1 MTSSVIVLD
10 PFPELSMRRLSK
22 VNSLRINSSKFYD
35 TLQPI
40 HYFNRKSQIFK
51 IKLPFKFDQLH
62 NRGIIYSRI
71 ETMMLLSNTETN
83 YTIHTDVYEGPL
95 DLLLDLITKAE
106 LDITRLSLAKVTD
119 EYLTYLASMQQKS
132 AVEVSGFLVIAAKL
146 IQIKSEALLPRPPER
161 LEGEEDPAESLA
173 RQLMIYKAIKQTS
186 KWLQI
191 LEQIGQRNY
200 IRLAAPPKIEESVD
214 LSGIDIADLITMLQA
229 LFHFQEDAAPIT
241 TVVTIP
247 RVTIKNK
254 IKDLITYLR
263 DQQSLSYR
271 QLLPKD
277 HDRVEAIVLFLA
289 VLELIKQHYVDA
301 VQEGLFADIQISA
314 TENTYMDQEI
324 TLALDT

>member
-1 MTSSVIVLD
+1 MT
-10 PFPELSMRRLSK
+10 
-22 VNSLRINSSKFYD
+22 
-35 TLQPI
+35 
-40 HYFNRKSQIFK
+40 
-51 IKLPFKFDQLH
+51 
-62 NRGIIYSRI
+62 
-71 ETMMLLSNTETN
+71 LLGKPETN

-119 EYLTYLASMQQKS
+119 EFLTYLGSMQQKS

-173 RQLMIYKAIKQTS
+173 RQLKIYKAIKQTS
-186 KWLQI
+186 HWLQS
-191 LEQIGQRNY
+191 LEQKGLHTY
-200 IRLAAPPKIEESVD
+200 IRLAPPPKIEEFVD
-214 LSGIDIADLITMLQA
+214 LSGVEIADLIA
-229 LFHFQEDAAPIT
+229 LLKNLYHYQEDAAPIT

-247 RVTIKNK
+247 RITIKNK
-254 IKDLITYLR
+254 INDLIEYLK
-263 DQQSLSYR
+263 DKHHLSYR

-314 TENTYMDQEI
+314 TEKTFTDQEI
-324 TLALDT
+324 TLALDV